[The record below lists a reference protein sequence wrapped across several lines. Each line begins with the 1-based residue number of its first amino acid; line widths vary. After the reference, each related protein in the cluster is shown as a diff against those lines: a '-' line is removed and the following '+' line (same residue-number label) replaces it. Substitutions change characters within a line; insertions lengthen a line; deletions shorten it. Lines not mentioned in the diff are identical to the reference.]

1 MRTVSDSSKSNGSS
15 SGLEVGLVESE
26 VREVVLAV
34 EEDDVAKDVV
44 SSSRVNASLGSR
56 GAILEY
62 LGISSTV

>member
-1 MRTVSDSSKSNGSS
+1 M
-15 SGLEVGLVESE
+15 GLVESE